1 MRLGPGLSP
10 VIPRIRALGNLR
22 GPAPRP
28 AYPLHGR
35 RLRLPTPAPPLA
47 ALPHRLAEAP
57 LWLAPCGD
65 GRGTRGRLLQQKSS
79 EREGRPPRSWLL
91 VSAAH
96 GHATGGS
103 SSRAAARLGEGTQSP
118 LPFSLAQIFARN
130 SEGTPSQAL
139 RWEPGTQ
146 PPQIVQ
152 VICFPLCRLAVRG
165 HCGCPPLSLICIN

>member
-35 RLRLPTPAPPLA
+35 RLRLPTPAPRLA

-57 LWLAPCGD
+57 PVAGSLRRRPRNTRPAPPAKKQRA
-65 GRGTRGRLLQQKSS
+65 RG
-79 EREGRPPRSWLL
+79 EAPRSWLL
-91 VSAAH
+91 ASAAH

-139 RWEPGTQ
+139 RWVPGTQ

-152 VICFPLCRLAVRG
+152 VICFPLCRLAVRD

>member
-10 VIPRIRALGNLR
+10 VIPRTRSLGNLR

-79 EREGRPPRSWLL
+79 EREGRPPLQLAPRVSGPRPRHRRLL
-91 VSAAH
+91 QQSGSKVGGGDAVSPAFFSCPDLRKELRRNTVA
-96 GHATGGS
+96 S
-103 SSRAAARLGEGTQSP
+103 SSLGAWYPTTANCPGNLFSS
-118 LPFSLAQIFARN
+118 LP
-130 SEGTPSQAL
+130 PS
-139 RWEPGTQ
+139 
-146 PPQIVQ
+146 
-152 VICFPLCRLAVRG
+152 C
-165 HCGCPPLSLICIN
+165 

>member
-35 RLRLPTPAPPLA
+35 RLRLPTPAPRLA
-47 ALPHRLAEAP
+47 ALPHRLAEVP
-57 LWLAPCGD
+57 LRLAPCGD
-65 GRGTRGRLLQQKSS
+65 GRGTRGRFLQQKSS

-103 SSRAAARLGEGTQSP
+103 SSRAAARLGEGTQSL

-130 SEGTPSQAL
+130 TVASSSLGAWYPTTANCPGNLFSSLPPS
-139 RWEPGTQ
+139 
-146 PPQIVQ
+146 
-152 VICFPLCRLAVRG
+152 C
-165 HCGCPPLSLICIN
+165 

>member
-10 VIPRIRALGNLR
+10 VIPRIWALGNLR

-28 AYPLHGR
+28 AYPLPGR
-35 RLRLPTPAPPLA
+35 RLRLPTPAPRLA

-91 VSAAH
+91 ASAAH

-139 RWEPGTQ
+139 RWELGTQ

>member
-79 EREGRPPRSWLL
+79 EHEGRPP
-91 VSAAH
+91 AAD
-96 GHATGGS
+96 
-103 SSRAAARLGEGTQSP
+103 SSRRWPTAKPPAAPPAERQQGWGRGRS
-118 LPFSLAQIFARN
+118 LPCLFLLPRSSQ
-130 SEGTPSQAL
+130 GTPKEHRRKLFAGSL
-139 RWEPGTQ
+139 VPNHRN
-146 PPQIVQ
+146 
-152 VICFPLCRLAVRG
+152 
-165 HCGCPPLSLICIN
+165 LSR